1 MSVLS
6 VTRKLRSPADTARL
20 AARLAPHLAVGD
32 VIALAGDLG
41 AGKTSFARGL
51 LGALGHAGEVP
62 SPTFTLV
69 QVYDDLPI
77 SVWHVDLYRLA
88 IADDLVELGLAEAM
102 AGAIVLIEW
111 ADRAAR
117 QLPADRLEMRLDFAD
132 EETARLA
139 TLTGSGRWAGRL
151 EAIADAL

>member
-1 MSVLS
+1 MSALS
-6 VTRKLRSPADTARL
+6 VTRRLRSPTDTARL
-20 AARLAPHLAVGD
+20 AARLAPHLVAGD

-51 LGALGHAGEVP
+51 LGALGHMGEVP

-69 QVYDDLPI
+69 QVYDDLPTP
-77 SVWHVDLYRLA
+77 VWHVDLYRLA

-117 QLPADRLEMRLDFAD
+117 LLPADRLELRLDFAD
-132 EETARLA
+132 DERARLA

>member
-1 MSVLS
+1 MNALS
-6 VTRKLRSPADTARL
+6 VTRKLRSPADTAL
-20 AARLAPHLAVGD
+20 MAAQLAPHLVAGD
-32 VIALAGDLG
+32 MIVLAGDLG

-62 SPTFTLV
+62 SPTFTLI

-77 SVWHVDLYRLA
+77 PVWHVDLYRLA

-117 QLPADRLEMRLDFAD
+117 LLPVDRLELRLDFAD

-151 EAIADAL
+151 EAIAHAL